1 MECRCVCVCFVY
13 ATARFRT
20 VVKNDTGREDRG
32 YGTGARIVFEKRH
45 YVVEDKAPLSLL
57 SLK

>member
-1 MECRCVCVCFVY
+1 MCVCFVY